1 MARKDK
7 KQASQPAWAHRVAG
21 RAVNV
26 SVKDPVVRGVIA
38 GNPAGLLER
47 KLLDKGIEVE
57 IPDWG
62 QQPPPNE
69 ADKISLRIARVGS
82 SDYVDLKTE
91 TYPSPITGFPQ
102 IITIPRESPNK
113 FSNVLKYA

>member
-26 SVKDPVVRGVIA
+26 SVKDPVIKGGIP
-38 GNPAGLLER
+38 GKPAGLLDR

-57 IPDWG
+57 IPD
-62 QQPPPNE
+62 
-69 ADKISLRIARVGS
+69 
-82 SDYVDLKTE
+82 
-91 TYPSPITGFPQ
+91 
-102 IITIPRESPNK
+102 
-113 FSNVLKYA
+113 